1 MIHDNESSRSSIE
14 RRHRNLTDADIQEL
28 VNQINN
34 AKHLNC
40 RFNNITNGDLEEA
53 VKFYKNFNSFMED
66 SKSTIWK
73 AILVLGVGG
82 TITLLILGFIS
93 KVKSNLSI

>member
-1 MIHDNESSRSSIE
+1 MIHDNESSRSSVE

-28 VNQINN
+28 VTQINN

-40 RFNNITNGDLEEA
+40 RFNSIANDDLEEA

-93 KVKSNLSI
+93 KVKSNL